1 MSTWTGLYYI
11 RTPAIEI
18 GERNATKQH
27 ATDLEKLLQGLI

>member
-18 GERNATKQH
+18 GERNAIMQH
-27 ATDLEKLLQGLI
+27 ATDGKLLQGLI